1 MKQVLVQV
9 PFRMFFAR
17 AVNQLYTFEPHEVR
31 YQREMDEFKKPGLLK
46 ENVTI
51 THRDVCKD
59 SCQIKSGD
67 WVSYDFNTDPHK
79 IKLDANAIFLDLPGP
94 WEAIPYL
101 DKVIS
106 REEKVGL
113 CCFSPCIE

>member
-17 AVNQLYTFEPHEVR
+17 SVNQLYTFEPHEVR
-31 YQREMDEFKKPGLLK
+31 YQREMDEFKKPRLLK

-59 SCQIKSGD
+59 SFQIKSGD
-67 WVSYDFNTDPHK
+67 
-79 IKLDANAIFLDLPGP
+79 
-94 WEAIPYL
+94 
-101 DKVIS
+101 
-106 REEKVGL
+106 
-113 CCFSPCIE
+113 